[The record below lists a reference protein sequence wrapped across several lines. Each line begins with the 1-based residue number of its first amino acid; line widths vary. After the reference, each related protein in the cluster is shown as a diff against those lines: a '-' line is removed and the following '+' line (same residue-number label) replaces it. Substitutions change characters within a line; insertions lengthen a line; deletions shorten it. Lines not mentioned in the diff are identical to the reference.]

1 MRENGIMIPARGR
14 RGAERALATVLVG
27 ALALGLALPA
37 AANDYPTATRVDYVL
52 GCMATNGQDYLT
64 MEKCACSIDVI
75 ASLMPYPEYERVET
89 ILRMRER
96 RGELGVLFRSESG
109 MEAAVQEFKQAQ
121 VEADLRC
128 F

>member
-1 MRENGIMIPARGR
+1 MNPSRNRQGGR
-14 RGAERALATVLVG
+14 AAGAAAI
-27 ALALGLALPA
+27 AAALGLGLAAPA

-52 GCMATNGQDYLT
+52 GCMAANGSDYLM

-75 ASLMPYPEYERVET
+75 ASLMPYEDYERVET

-96 RGELGVLFRSESG
+96 RGELGILFRSESG
-109 MEAAVQEFKQAQ
+109 MEAEVQEFKQAQ

>member
-1 MRENGIMIPARGR
+1 MILGERR
-14 RGAERALATVLVG
+14 RGTRAAAVAVAAVLG
-27 ALALGLALPA
+27 FGLAAPA
-37 AANDYPTATRVDYVL
+37 AANDYPTAARVDYVL
-52 GCMATNGQDYLT
+52 GCMATNGADYLM

-75 ASLMPYPEYERVET
+75 ASLMPYQDYERVET

-96 RGELGVLFRSESG
+96 RGELGVLFRSERG
-109 MEAAVQEFKQAQ
+109 MEADVQAFKEAQ